1 MFFKIIDIS
10 DLETYII
17 SSDSIKALNC
27 FCDKGDY
34 DIKSIDSNHSI
45 MITKIKKLVKILR
58 DHTMDIE

>member
-10 DLETYII
+10 GLETYI

-27 FCDKGDY
+27 FYDKGDY
-34 DIKSIDSNHSI
+34 DTKSIDSNHSI
-45 MITKIKKLVKILR
+45 MITKIKKLVKILH